1 MCDPRSNAMLFS
13 PTLVRMENHAHS
25 RDARLKSK
33 KQIEELFASGS
44 SIKKYPLLL
53 VWRESSHEAENVL
66 QTGFTVSKR
75 NFKHAVD
82 RNRIKRQMLEV
93 FRCHKHPLIGQLK
106 TLNKHVDIM
115 WIYTGRELPD
125 FTDLESKILFLLD
138 RFSREHPF
146 SE

>member
-1 MCDPRSNAMLFS
+1 MLFS
-13 PTLVRMENHAHS
+13 PTLVRMEEHAHS
-25 RDARLKSK
+25 REERLKSRT
-33 KQIEELFASGS
+33 QIEQLFASGS

-53 VWRESSHEAENVL
+53 VWKESSHATGNVL

-82 RNRIKRQMLEV
+82 RNRIKRQMFEV
-93 FRCHKHPLIGQLK
+93 FRCHKHTLTSQLQ

-125 FTDLESKILFLLD
+125 FTELESKILFLLD
-138 RFSREHPF
+138 RFSKEHPF